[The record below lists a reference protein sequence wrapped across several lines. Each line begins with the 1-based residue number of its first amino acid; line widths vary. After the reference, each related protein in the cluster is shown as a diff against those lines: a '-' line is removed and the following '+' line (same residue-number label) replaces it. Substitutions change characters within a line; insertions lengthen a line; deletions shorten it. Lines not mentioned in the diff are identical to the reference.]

1 MQMQMQEAPPFR
13 SRAKPYVPALYQ
25 ESATCPPLIRRVRR
39 RAARLREII
48 DQSEGEGYACMADKL
63 FYPLS
68 FSFDA
73 FGLDS
78 AFLESR
84 RPLIGRCSRKGWVGG
99 DILQK
104 EEP

>member
-48 DQSEGEGYACMADKL
+48 DQSEGYACMADKL

-84 RPLIGRCSRKGWVGG
+84 RPLIGRVFEKRLGG
-99 DILQK
+99 GYTSEGRAVTD
-104 EEP
+104 